1 VTGKDLFGGGLE
13 NADASRLKNRER
25 AQSIKAKCGVQ
36 DVAALRGANP
46 TAQAH
51 GWLAN
56 CPACHALQT
65 VTISA
70 HGERYRCAAHGCGA
84 EGDVITFEM
93 AATGRDFKGACDE
106 LASVYCGAR
115 RDDATG
121 DLLALADAAGRV
133 S

>member
-1 VTGKDLFGGGLE
+1 MSKDLFGLPDGQG
-13 NADASRLKNRER
+13 ARLKNRALAER
-25 AQSIKAKCGVQ
+25 IKDRFGVQ

-51 GWLAN
+51 GWLAD
-56 CPACHALQT
+56 CPACHGAQT

-70 HGERYRCAAHGCGA
+70 HGERWRCSAQGCGA

-93 AATGRDFKGACDE
+93 AASGRDFKGACAE